1 MNAIKDLQKFKDEIE
16 LLDLSKKIDSINN
29 LEFFKL

>member
-16 LLDLSKKIDSINN
+16 LLDLSVKIDSINN
-29 LEFFKL
+29 LEFFKD